1 MEMGFR
7 AKIESNTMY
16 DADTLMSKQ
25 INELSQ
31 SVKSLESSMRSLV
44 EMAPKLTQIVDAYDS
59 VIFGKKF
66 LIGLATVVGSLAAV
80 GGGVLWILD
89 YIRHG

>member
-1 MEMGFR
+1 M
-7 AKIESNTMY
+7 N
-16 DADTLMSKQ
+16 DADTLMSEQ
-25 INELSQ
+25 INKLSE
-31 SVKSLESSMRSLV
+31 SVKSLERSMGPIV
-44 EMAPKLTQIVDAYDS
+44 DMAPKLTQIVDAYDS

-80 GGGVLWILD
+80 GGGVLWLLD